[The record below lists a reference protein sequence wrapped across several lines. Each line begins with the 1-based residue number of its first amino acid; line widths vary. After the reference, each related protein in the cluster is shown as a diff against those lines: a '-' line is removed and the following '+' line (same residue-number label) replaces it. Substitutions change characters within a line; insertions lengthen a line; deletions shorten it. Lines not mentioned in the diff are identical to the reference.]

1 MRIKKDF
8 LPYFLPVIAVLC
20 FILISPAFA
29 YFQKVNECELARVNA
44 SLTGQLAE
52 TSSTSADD
60 YLECKEPDRYG
71 AIPAEGEPSTN
82 GGGFVSLHDNY
93 GYDWLQNRKSAGELY
108 YESAAAS
115 SPVTVEAGTDN
126 FGLYGPYGSTY
137 LRIGLGAQEVTLES
151 MDVDVNL
158 GTKAAGIAG
167 QKQILG
173 SLHLDG
179 LSVHSNANSY
189 VTLYKTNDQLGM
201 GVNVDTTIDRVNI
214 ATLSWGDADGFPST
228 CPECNTSQAGYIG
241 LKDTNISG
249 VTVSGGPLFLGVET
263 GDIGGIIITKAAHM
277 GITNLNVGI
286 ASLDTTVVVGNKKD
300 FSDTKYVL
308 GTLYLK
314 QLALNVGGYVSFYNL
329 SDKNVAAG
337 ISFDFNVSELTLDT
351 LAWGDPDGV
360 GGKTTVGY
368 VGLRHLAINK
378 LAIAGRA
385 TIDTLTA
392 DSTSIIIP
400 PGTVFVQLGF
410 TNLDV
415 SMDSLDTDV
424 ALGKR
429 KDNMNQVLG
438 SIYLEGLKL
447 VMDGTVDI
455 HPPSVSTQ
463 GIVLDLNLNFS
474 KFTVGTL
481 SWGDSD
487 GIGGTSTAGYVGW
500 RNLVI
505 TGLTLAGR
513 ISIDVATVDCTGS
526 PLSADSMYYAYD
538 IPRMSP
544 SFVHIGIGT
553 GNANDNLAD
562 PRTLVIGMASLS
574 ADVVLDSSKSLN
586 SINAGV
592 LGSIYIAGVAVRANG
607 WINIGAH

>member
-1 MRIKKDF
+1 M
-8 LPYFLPVIAVLC
+8 PVIAVLC
-20 FILISPAFA
+20 FVFLSPAFA
-29 YFQKVNECELARVNA
+29 EFKKVNECELARANA
-44 SLTGQLAE
+44 SLTGQMAE
-52 TSSTSADD
+52 DGSTPADD

-82 GGGFVSLHDNY
+82 GGGFVSLHDEY

-108 YESAAAS
+108 YSSAAAS
-115 SPVTVEAGTDN
+115 SPLTVEAGTDYV
-126 FGLYGPYGSTY
+126 GLYGPYGATY

-158 GTKAAGIAG
+158 GSKAAGIAG

-179 LSVHSNANSY
+179 LSVKSNANSY
-189 VTLYKTNDQLGM
+189 VTLYKTNDQMGM
-201 GVNVDTTIDRVNI
+201 SVTLDTTIDRVSL
-214 ATLSWGDADGFPST
+214 ATLSWGDADGFPGE
-228 CPECNTSQAGYIG
+228 CPGCNTSQAGYVG
-241 LKDTNISG
+241 LKDTNIFG
-249 VTVSGGPLFLGVET
+249 VTASGGPLFLGVET
-263 GDIGGIIITKAAHM
+263 GDIGGIIVTKAVHM

-314 QLALNVGGYVSFYNL
+314 QLALNVGGYVSFYDL
-329 SDKNVAAG
+329 SDKNLAAG
-337 ISFDFNVSELTLDT
+337 VSFDFNVSELTLDT
-351 LAWGDPDGV
+351 LAWGDPDGI
-360 GGKTTVGY
+360 GGKTTAGY

-392 DSTSIIIP
+392 DNTNFSIP
-400 PGTVFVQLGF
+400 PGIVFVRLGL
-410 TNLDV
+410 TDLNI

-429 KDNMNQVLG
+429 KDNMNQTLG
-438 SIYLEGLKL
+438 SIYLGGL
-447 VMDGTVDI
+447 VMKMNGTVDI
-455 HPPSVSTQ
+455 HPPTESTQ
-463 GIVLDLNLNFS
+463 GIVLDLSVNFS
-474 KFTVGTL
+474 KFTMRTL
-481 SWGDSD
+481 SWGDAD
-487 GIGGTSTAGYVGW
+487 GLGSGSGAGFRGW
-500 RNLVI
+500 RNLTI

-513 ISIDVATVDCTGS
+513 VSIDVATVNCTEI
-526 PLSADSMYYAYD
+526 PPSADSMYYAYD

-553 GNANDNLAD
+553 GNSNDNLAD

-586 SINAGV
+586 STNAGV
-592 LGSIYIAGVAVRANG
+592 LGSIYIAGMAIRANG
-607 WINIGAH
+607 RIDIGAH